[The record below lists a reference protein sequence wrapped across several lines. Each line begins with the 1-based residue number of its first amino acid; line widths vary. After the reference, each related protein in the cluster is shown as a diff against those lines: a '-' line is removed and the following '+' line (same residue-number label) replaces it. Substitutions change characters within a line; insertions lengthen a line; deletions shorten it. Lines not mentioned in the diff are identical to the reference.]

1 MGRDIG
7 MAAGK
12 RGGGALE
19 VSRKVACKRHAGST
33 GCPRRA
39 PWGHYEREMTREG
52 RDE

>member
-33 GCPRRA
+33 GCPR
-39 PWGHYEREMTREG
+39 GERRGVTMKEK
-52 RDE
+52 